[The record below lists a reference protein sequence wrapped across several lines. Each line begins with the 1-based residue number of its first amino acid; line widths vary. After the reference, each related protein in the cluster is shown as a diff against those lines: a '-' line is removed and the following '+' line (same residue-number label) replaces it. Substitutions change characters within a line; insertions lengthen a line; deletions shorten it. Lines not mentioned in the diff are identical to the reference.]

1 MRLRASGRD
10 EDRVIIRPSS
20 PLTMLP
26 SRHTRRREFITLL
39 EGAAAGWPP
48 IAARAQQTAMPV
60 IGFLGSNSRGAG
72 AMAHV
77 QLDGRVIVVGVFLAR
92 ESMDMSGALLIAV
105 VDD

>member
-1 MRLRASGRD
+1 M
-10 EDRVIIRPSS
+10 IRPSS

-60 IGFLGSNSRGAG
+60 IGFLGP
-72 AMAHV
+72 
-77 QLDGRVIVVGVFLAR
+77 ILAVR
-92 ESMDMSGALLIAV
+92 APWRTFNLTVA
-105 VDD
+105 